1 MKDVWTKFRTLKKEF
16 VKRCELGGH
25 IMKLGKV
32 IGNVVAS
39 VKDPGLEGL
48 RLLVIQGLN
57 DNMQPIGHPYVAA
70 DGILTAGPG
79 DLVYIVSSKEAAFAI
94 SKDDLVPIDACIVGF
109 IDSYNVVKEA
119 KKEKVRIKK
128 KEPVITSKK
137 PKTPLKS
144 QEIKKRA
151 SAKRPPAKLKLK
163 PKPGSEPEPRSK
175 SKTQAKASVKPIRRR
190 KT

>member
-1 MKDVWTKFRTLKKEF
+1 
-16 VKRCELGGH
+16 
-25 IMKLGKV
+25 MKLGKV

-48 RLLVIQGLN
+48 RLLIIQGLN

-79 DLVYIVSSKEAAFAI
+79 DLVYIVSSKEAAFTV
-94 SKDDLVPIDACIVGF
+94 SKDDLIPIDACIAGF

-119 KKEKVRIKK
+119 KKGKVRTKK
-128 KEPVITSKK
+128 KEPVIASKK
-137 PKTPLKS
+137 PKAPPKS
-144 QEIKKRA
+144 QDDKKSV
-151 SAKRPPAKLKLK
+151 SAKRPPATLKLK
-163 PKPGSEPEPRSK
+163 PEPGSEPKPMTR
-175 SKTQAKASVKPIRRR
+175 AKASTKPTRRR

>member
-48 RLLVIQGLN
+48 RLLIIQGLN

-79 DLVYIVSSKEAAFAI
+79 DLVYIVSSKEAAFTV
-94 SKDDLVPIDACIVGF
+94 SKDDLIPIDACIAGF

-119 KKEKVRIKK
+119 KREKVRTKK
-128 KEPVITSKK
+128 KEPILASKK
-137 PKTPLKS
+137 PKAPPKS
-144 QEIKKRA
+144 QEVQKRV
-151 SAKRPPAKLKLK
+151 STKRPPATLKLE
-163 PKPGSEPEPRSK
+163 PEPGSESVSNSKPR
-175 SKTQAKASVKPIRRR
+175 TRVKASTKPTRRR